1 MLAAFLW
8 NEVWEDGLF
17 FPWQSA
23 ADEARV
29 SAVTMVVRECWYH
42 HIPHFEENL
51 AFCSEKS

>member
-42 HIPHFEENL
+42 RIPHFEENL